1 MVGGLKVNK
10 FQLIEEAAR
19 FETSQL
25 KRDELIY
32 FVESVKMHEMME
44 QARKWVEDRPQM
56 RSSLQNSNISSG
68 GNFQVPQK
76 KNSLPDRVPVSLK
89 K

>member
-1 MVGGLKVNK
+1 MVGVLMTK
-10 FQLIEEAAR
+10 FKLIEEAAK

-44 QARKWVEDRPQM
+44 LDYEGLVKRIERTAKHLLDVAQFFNKGE
-56 RSSLQNSNISSG
+56 
-68 GNFQVPQK
+68 
-76 KNSLPDRVPVSLK
+76 
-89 K
+89 

>member
-10 FQLIEEAAR
+10 FQLIEEAAK

-44 QARKWVEDRPQM
+44 LDYDALVKRIERTAKHLTDVAKFFGKGE
-56 RSSLQNSNISSG
+56 
-68 GNFQVPQK
+68 
-76 KNSLPDRVPVSLK
+76 
-89 K
+89 

>member
-1 MVGGLKVNK
+1 MVGVLMTK
-10 FQLIEEAAR
+10 FKLIEEAAK

-44 QARKWVEDRPQM
+44 LDYEALVTRINRTAKHLLDVAQFFDKGE
-56 RSSLQNSNISSG
+56 
-68 GNFQVPQK
+68 
-76 KNSLPDRVPVSLK
+76 
-89 K
+89 

>member
-1 MVGGLKVNK
+1 
-10 FQLIEEAAR
+10 LIEEAAK

-44 QARKWVEDRPQM
+44 LDYEALVKRIECTAKHLLDVAQFFDKGE
-56 RSSLQNSNISSG
+56 
-68 GNFQVPQK
+68 
-76 KNSLPDRVPVSLK
+76 
-89 K
+89 

>member
-10 FQLIEEAAR
+10 FNLIEESAR

-25 KRDELIY
+25 TRDELIY

-44 QARKWVEDRPQM
+44 LDYPALVKRIERTAKHLVDVARFFNKGE
-56 RSSLQNSNISSG
+56 
-68 GNFQVPQK
+68 
-76 KNSLPDRVPVSLK
+76 
-89 K
+89 

>member
-1 MVGGLKVNK
+1 MVGDLMNK
-10 FQLIEEAAR
+10 FKLIEEAAK

-44 QARKWVEDRPQM
+44 LDYEALVKRIDRTAKH
-56 RSSLQNSNISSG
+56 LVDVAKFFDKG
-68 GNFQVPQK
+68 E
-76 KNSLPDRVPVSLK
+76 
-89 K
+89 

>member
-1 MVGGLKVNK
+1 MTK
-10 FQLIEEAAR
+10 FKLIEDAAK

-44 QARKWVEDRPQM
+44 LDYEALVKRIERTAKHLVD
-56 RSSLQNSNISSG
+56 
-68 GNFQVPQK
+68 
-76 KNSLPDRVPVSLK
+76 VSQFFDK
-89 K
+89 GE

>member
-1 MVGGLKVNK
+1 MTK
-10 FQLIEEAAR
+10 FKLIEEAAK

-44 QARKWVEDRPQM
+44 LDYEALVKRIERTAKHLVDVARFFNKGE
-56 RSSLQNSNISSG
+56 
-68 GNFQVPQK
+68 
-76 KNSLPDRVPVSLK
+76 
-89 K
+89 

>member
-1 MVGGLKVNK
+1 MNK
-10 FQLIEEAAR
+10 FKLIEEAAK

-44 QARKWVEDRPQM
+44 LDYEALVKRIDRTAKH
-56 RSSLQNSNISSG
+56 LVDVAKFFDKG
-68 GNFQVPQK
+68 E
-76 KNSLPDRVPVSLK
+76 
-89 K
+89 

>member
-1 MVGGLKVNK
+1 MAMNK
-10 FQLIEEAAR
+10 FQLIEEAAK

-44 QARKWVEDRPQM
+44 LDYEGLVKRVGRTAKHLLDVARFFDKGE
-56 RSSLQNSNISSG
+56 
-68 GNFQVPQK
+68 
-76 KNSLPDRVPVSLK
+76 
-89 K
+89 

>member
-1 MVGGLKVNK
+1 MVGVLMTK
-10 FQLIEEAAR
+10 FKLIEEAAK

-44 QARKWVEDRPQM
+44 LDYEALVKRIDRTAKHLTDVAQFF
-56 RSSLQNSNISSG
+56 NKG
-68 GNFQVPQK
+68 E
-76 KNSLPDRVPVSLK
+76 
-89 K
+89 

>member
-1 MVGGLKVNK
+1 MNK

-19 FETSQL
+19 FETAQL

-44 QARKWVEDRPQM
+44 LDYEALIKRIGRTAKHLVDVARFFNKGE
-56 RSSLQNSNISSG
+56 
-68 GNFQVPQK
+68 
-76 KNSLPDRVPVSLK
+76 
-89 K
+89 